1 LEDNSVAI
9 DPKGREDPGYDR
21 HMFICGHERPLNG
34 SRPSCKNRG
43 SLELLPRIKQAVREE
58 GLTSIRVQKS
68 GCLDFCENGIACVIY
83 PEGTWY
89 QLSNKMDI
97 TSIIQHLK
105 DGTVSTVNLMKLESE

>member
-1 LEDNSVAI
+1 MAI